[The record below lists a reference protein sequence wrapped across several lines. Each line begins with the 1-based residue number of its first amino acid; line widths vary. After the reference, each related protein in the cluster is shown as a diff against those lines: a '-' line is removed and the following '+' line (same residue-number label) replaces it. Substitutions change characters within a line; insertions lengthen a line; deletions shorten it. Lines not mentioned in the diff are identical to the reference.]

1 MISVGIVGGTGYT
14 GVELL
19 RLLLRHPDVQVSVL
33 TSRTEAGKRVDDMF
47 PSLRG
52 YTDLQF
58 SDLDMNVLKHC
69 DVVFFATPHGVA
81 MKHAAELVA
90 ANTKVID
97 LAADFRLQNLQ
108 QFEKWYGLEHSCPD
122 ILTESVY
129 GLTELNREKIKQAKV
144 VGNPG
149 CYPTT
154 VQLGLAPLFKSG
166 QELVKPASIIID
178 AKSGVSGA
186 GRKASLGM
194 IYSENAD
201 NFKAYGVAGHR
212 HHPEIVEALE
222 NISGQSG
229 VFDQILFIPHLVPMI
244 RGMFSTIY
252 VDLTEQG
259 QNTDL
264 HSLYEIFYA
273 DEQFVDVMPSNS
285 SPETRSVRGANQLR
299 IALYKPQPTKLVI
312 LVVQDNLVKGAA
324 GQAVQNMN
332 LMFGCAENAG
342 LTGIGLLP

>member
-52 YTDLQF
+52 HTDLQF
-58 SDLDMNVLKHC
+58 SDLDMNILKNC

-201 NFKAYGVAGHR
+201 NFKAYSVAGHR

-264 HSLYEIFYA
+264 QSLYEIFYA

>member
-1 MISVGIVGGTGYT
+1 MITVGIVGGTGYT

-19 RLLLRHPDVQVSVL
+19 RLLLRHPNVQVNVL
-33 TSRTEAGKRVDDMF
+33 TSRTENGRRVDDMF

-52 YTDLQF
+52 HTDLQY
-58 SDLDMNVLKHC
+58 SDLNIDELKKC

-81 MKHAAELVA
+81 MKHAEALVA
-90 ANTKVID
+90 AKTKVID
-97 LAADFRLQNLQ
+97 LAADFRLQDLQ
-108 QFEKWYGLEHSCPD
+108 QFEKWYGMQHTCPELLKD
-122 ILTESVY
+122 SVY
-129 GLTELNREKIKQAKV
+129 GLSELNRQQIKQANV

-154 VQLGLAPLFKSG
+154 VQLGLAPVLTSSDA
-166 QELVKPASIIID
+166 LVKPESIIID

-186 GRKASLGM
+186 GRKASLGG
-194 IYSENAD
+194 IYTENAD

-222 NISGQSG
+222 NISGQKD
-229 VFDQILFIPHLVPMI
+229 VFDHILFVPHLVPMI
-244 RGMFSTIY
+244 RGMLSTIY
-252 VDLTEQG
+252 IDLTEAG
-259 QNTDL
+259 QAADL
-264 HSLYEIFYA
+264 QALYEQFYA
-273 DEQFVDVMPSNS
+273 NETFVDVMPAGS

-299 IALYKPQPTKLVI
+299 IALYKPQPTKLVV

-332 LMFGCAENAG
+332 LMFGFAEDAG
-342 LTGIGLLP
+342 LNNIGLLP

>member
-1 MISVGIVGGTGYT
+1 MITVGIVGGTGYT

-19 RLLLRHPDVQVSVL
+19 RLLLRHPNVQVNVL
-33 TSRTEAGKRVDDMF
+33 TSRTENGRRVDDMF

-52 YTDLQF
+52 HTDLQY
-58 SDLDMNVLKHC
+58 SDLNIDELKKC

-81 MKHAAELVA
+81 MKHAEALVA
-90 ANTKVID
+90 AKTKVID
-97 LAADFRLQNLQ
+97 LAADFRLQDLQ
-108 QFEKWYGLEHSCPD
+108 QFEKWYGMQHACPELLKD
-122 ILTESVY
+122 SVY
-129 GLTELNREKIKQAKV
+129 GLSELNREKIKQANV

-154 VQLGLAPLFKSG
+154 VQLGLAPVLTSSDA
-166 QELVKPASIIID
+166 LVKPESIIID

-186 GRKASLGM
+186 GRKASLGG
-194 IYSENAD
+194 IYTENAD

-222 NISGQSG
+222 NISGQKD
-229 VFDQILFIPHLVPMI
+229 VFDHILFVPHLVPMI
-244 RGMFSTIY
+244 RGMLSTIY
-252 VDLTEQG
+252 IDLTEAG
-259 QNTDL
+259 QAADL
-264 HSLYEIFYA
+264 QALYEQFYA
-273 DEQFVDVMPSNS
+273 NETFVDVMPAGS

-299 IALYKPQPTKLVI
+299 IALYKPQPTKLVV

-332 LMFGCAENAG
+332 LMFGFAEDAG
-342 LTGIGLLP
+342 LNNIGLLP

>member
-52 YTDLQF
+52 HTDLQF

-108 QFEKWYGLEHSCPD
+108 QFKKWYGLEHSCPD

-264 HSLYEIFYA
+264 QSLYEIFYA
-273 DEQFVDVMPSNS
+273 DEQFIDVMPSNS

>member
-97 LAADFRLQNLQ
+97 LAADFRLQNLH

-264 HSLYEIFYA
+264 QSLYEIFYA
-273 DEQFVDVMPSNS
+273 DEQFVDVMPSSS

-332 LMFGCAENAG
+332 LMFGFAENAG